1 MEKNLIDKLT
11 ADPSKQKEL
20 INALLEDR
28 KAYQEKETTLVSQVE
43 ALTREKEE
51 LKTKYDKLFKIS
63 NNPNEGYFLAPENF
77 HKVLET
83 EEYFKLTERNGQLI
97 IHSSM
102 PDDVFKYY
110 YINPLELAD
119 VSQLLPSG
127 ILHLF
132 SEIEGDGDILLSMR
146 WEDKNRRR
154 ISSVIYSELGIVQ
167 EVTFPP
173 EAIYVSV
180 ALRIKGS
187 GVFTIK
193 GIHFGRKDVVESII
207 TGNEIVV
214 PQFID
219 SPSLKPVKKAPL
231 AQSSPKKEIPKP
243 KTPIPETPKKEPTK
257 KEATKEIKPIKEIK
271 QIKEFE
277 ISITS
282 PYKEG
287 EFISMGTE
295 AKFTLTSTRDDCK
308 YAFYVY
314 RDNKRILYKNYSPES
329 TLSYTF
335 EEIGKFRIK
344 GFVESMGEKKEVLT
358 DVISVVPRLDAI
370 TPLDLPPCTIALS
383 ELRIA
388 SILDEF
394 SVTSFGLSSALFPLT
409 SVKFHEELKKA
420 KPHFLLVESAWRGS
434 NGSWRFKIGR
444 YSNNDWSEIVSL
456 VKLCHDM
463 GIPTVFWNKE
473 DPVHFNMFID
483 VVKLFDRVY
492 TTDITVVPD
501 YKAKLGHDRVDALMF
516 AAQPLLHN
524 PIDDIYR
531 QRGSSFAGSYY
542 VNRHD
547 KRREDMDMLFDA
559 AANFPFVIYDRN
571 AELDV
576 ENYRFPERFLPFVKG
591 ALAYSDINKAY
602 KGFQVA
608 LNVNSVTESETMF
621 SRRVFECLACGTPV
635 VSTPSV
641 GVSKQF
647 GDIVYS
653 AHTVAEYK
661 NILARLMDDSDGWAK
676 LSHLGVRKVL
686 TQHTY
691 VHRLAQICKDL
702 NITLTWE
709 EPLVTIIMQIHN
721 RDSAMEAIEVFNKQ
735 SYSRKQLWLCAS
747 PFDGLDEVSNS
758 LKSSQITIYHSE
770 QASKVPLDMNHNVFV
785 AYFDI
790 ENAWY
795 GIHYI
800 SDMIM
805 AQKYS
810 QADAILKPAAT
821 AGVKELSFARQPLPP
836 SASLIRQSSLSA
848 NNLQELLNIISNPPK
863 GGLRPKGFVYSAD
876 RYNFSW
882 KKNQKNNEDV

>member
-1 MEKNLIDKLT
+1 MIDRLT
-11 ADPSKQKEL
+11 ADPTKQKEL

-28 KAYQEKETTLVSQVE
+28 KAYQEKEAVLVSQVE
-43 ALTREKEE
+43 TLTREKEE
-51 LKTKYDKLFKIS
+51 LQTKYDKLFKIS
-63 NNPNEGYFLAPENF
+63 NNPNEGFFLAPENF
-77 HKVLET
+77 QKVLEA
-83 EEYFKLTERNGQLI
+83 EEYFKLTERNGHLI
-97 IHSSM
+97 IYSSM
-102 PDDVFKYY
+102 PEDVFKYY
-110 YINPLELAD
+110 YTNPLELAD

-127 ILHLF
+127 VLHF
-132 SEIEGDGDILLSMR
+132 FPEVEGDGDILLSMR

-154 ISSVIYSELGIVQ
+154 ISSLIYSELGAIQ
-167 EVTFPP
+167 EVTYPP
-173 EAIYVSV
+173 EAIHVSV

-193 GIHFGRKDVVESII
+193 GIHFGRKEVIEATIKDEKII
-207 TGNEIVV
+207 SV
-214 PQFID
+214 PSTQQIDD
-219 SPSLKPVKKAPL
+219 SPTIETVEKETQPSPP
-231 AQSSPKKEIPKP
+231 SSTLEPEIP
-243 KTPIPETPKKEPTK
+243 IS
-257 KEATKEIKPIKEIK
+257 KEIKEEE
-271 QIKEFE
+271 IKEFE
-277 ISITS
+277 ISLTS
-282 PYKEG
+282 PYKDG

-295 AKFTLTSTRDDCK
+295 ANFELTSTRNDCK
-308 YAFYVY
+308 FAFYVY
-314 RDNKRILYKNYSPES
+314 RDNKRILYKNYTPENI
-329 TLSYTF
+329 LSYTF
-335 EEIGKFRIK
+335 ETIGKYRIK
-344 GFVESMGEKKEVLT
+344 GFVDSGGEKKEVLT
-358 DVISVVPRLDAI
+358 DVISVVPRLEAI
-370 TPLDLPPCTIALS
+370 APLDLPPCTLALS

-409 SVKFHEELKKA
+409 SDKFREELKKV
-420 KPHFLLVESAWRGS
+420 KPHFLLVESAWRGT

-444 YSNNDWSEIVSL
+444 YSNNDWTEIVAL
-456 VKLCHDM
+456 IKLCHDM
-463 GIPTVFWNKE
+463 GIPAVFWNKE
-473 DPVHFNMFID
+473 DPVHFDMFID

-547 KRREDMDMLFDA
+547 KRREDMDTLFDA

-571 AELDV
+571 AEIEA
-576 ENYRFPERFLPFVKG
+576 ENYRFPERFRPFVKG

-653 AHTVAEYK
+653 AKTVEEYK
-661 NILARLMDDSDGWAK
+661 EILARLMDDSDGWAK
-676 LSHLGVRKVL
+676 QSHLGVRRVL

-691 VHRLAQICKDL
+691 AHRLSQICRDL

-709 EPLVTIIMQIHN
+709 EPLVTIIMLAH
-721 RDSAMEAIEVFNKQ
+721 DKKSATNAIEAFNKQ
-735 SYSRKQLWLCAS
+735 NYSRKNLWLCIS
-747 PFDGLDEVSNS
+747 PFDGQDEVKLQSNQIS
-758 LKSSQITIYHSE
+758 IHPISQ
-770 QASKVPLDMNHNVFV
+770 ANKVPLDMNHNAFI
-785 AYFDI
+785 AYLDP

-795 GIHYI
+795 GVHYI
-800 SDMIM
+800 ADMIM

-810 QADAILKPAAT
+810 QADAVMKPSAT

-836 SASLIRQSSLSA
+836 SASLIRQSSLGA

-882 KKNQKNNEDV
+882 KKDNKDGKHNNKDV